1 MPIQAYVLFRA
12 ADGYG
17 SSGTPNSAELLPAY
31 HWFVGAAHVRPAAFP
46 EMPGPYGTG
55 LPWLAGRAASYS
67 SILKYASVTEKGR
80 PKKAII
86 P

>member
-1 MPIQAYVLFRA
+1 M
-12 ADGYG
+12 
-17 SSGTPNSAELLPAY
+17 
-31 HWFVGAAHVRPAAFP
+31 RPAAFP
-46 EMPGPYGTG
+46 EMPDPT
-55 LPWLAGRAASYS
+55 WLAGRAASYS

>member
-1 MPIQAYVLFRA
+1 MR
-12 ADGYG
+12 
-17 SSGTPNSAELLPAY
+17 S
-31 HWFVGAAHVRPAAFP
+31 AAFP

-55 LPWLAGRAASYS
+55 LLWLAGRAVSYS

>member
-1 MPIQAYVLFRA
+1 MCGPQPF
-12 ADGYG
+12 
-17 SSGTPNSAELLPAY
+17 PKCPA
-31 HWFVGAAHVRPAAFP
+31 
-46 EMPGPYGTG
+46 PYGTG

>member
-1 MPIQAYVLFRA
+1 MR
-12 ADGYG
+12 
-17 SSGTPNSAELLPAY
+17 S
-31 HWFVGAAHVRPAAFP
+31 AAFS

>member
-1 MPIQAYVLFRA
+1 MQAALPHRLRCGASRA
-12 ADGYG
+12 QQVGPAD
-17 SSGTPNSAELLPAY
+17 
-31 HWFVGAAHVRPAAFP
+31 
-46 EMPGPYGTG
+46 
-55 LPWLAGRAASYS
+55 YS

>member
-1 MPIQAYVLFRA
+1 MCGPQPF
-12 ADGYG
+12 
-17 SSGTPNSAELLPAY
+17 PKCPA
-31 HWFVGAAHVRPAAFP
+31 
-46 EMPGPYGTG
+46 PYGTG
-55 LPWLAGRAASYS
+55 LPWLAGRAVSYS